1 MAQAGTGLKCRHC
14 EEPVRLEGDATLPQ
28 PLRKAVH
35 TADGSETCGD
45 DGEYVAA
52 PLDPDMVRRP

>member
-35 TADGSETCGD
+35 ADGREEAD
-45 DGEYVAA
+45 DGHLAA
-52 PLDPDMVRRP
+52 PIDPNMVRSP